1 MILFRYLV
9 GLAKFQPCFVT
20 ILKLWKLK
28 SIVFSFWWSVWA
40 RAVPR
45 VGLSHET
52 TKDCAAYFCQEK
64 SFLLAQVI
72 SLDSFFLFCPPRFYM
87 LFWLDL
93 ISIVSF
99 RILRWEMRPI
109 QPLRTYIQCLRSS
122 GKTSNGM
129 LHNCNIFVKIH
140 GAGTRLFTL
149 NPTLI
154 YRFLVKSFS
163 KGFLCY
169 NTL

>member
-1 MILFRYLV
+1 MCSHSGGQYEPELFP
-9 GLAKFQPCFVT
+9 GLIYRMKQPKIVLLIFVSGKIVLTGAK
-20 ILKLWKLK
+20 
-28 SIVFSFWWSVWA
+28 
-40 RAVPR
+40 
-45 VGLSHET
+45 
-52 TKDCAAYFCQEK
+52 
-64 SFLLAQVI
+64 VI

-109 QPLRTYIQCLRSS
+109 QPLRTYTRCLQSS

-140 GAGTRLFTL
+140 GAGTRLFML

-154 YRFLVKSFS
+154 YRFHVKSFS
-163 KGFLCY
+163 KGYLCSQY
-169 NTL
+169 PLKWDLLGFWGKVGFISSWGTGLSP

>member
-1 MILFRYLV
+1 MFCHNFKTLRIEIDCVLILVVSMSENCSQGWPIAWNNQRLCLLIFVSGKNVLT
-9 GLAKFQPCFVT
+9 GAK
-20 ILKLWKLK
+20 
-28 SIVFSFWWSVWA
+28 
-40 RAVPR
+40 
-45 VGLSHET
+45 
-52 TKDCAAYFCQEK
+52 
-64 SFLLAQVI
+64 VI
-72 SLDSFFLFCPPRFYM
+72 SLDSFFLFCPPGFYM

-109 QPLRTYIQCLRSS
+109 QPLRTYTRYLQSS

-140 GAGTRLFTL
+140 GAGTRLFML

-154 YRFLVKSFS
+154 YSFLVKSFS
-163 KGFLCY
+163 KGYLCS
-169 NTL
+169 